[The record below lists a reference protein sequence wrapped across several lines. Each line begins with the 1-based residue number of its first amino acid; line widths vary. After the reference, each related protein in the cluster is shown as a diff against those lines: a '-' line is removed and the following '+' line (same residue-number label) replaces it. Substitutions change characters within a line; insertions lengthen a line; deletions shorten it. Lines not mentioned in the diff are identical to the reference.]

1 MVRGGKRDGAGR
13 KRLPDEIK
21 KHKVNFWITWEEKEK
36 NKRVYKTNQKRVLT
50 ALFY

>member
-13 KRLPDEIK
+13 KKLPDEIK

-36 NKRVYKTNQKRVLT
+36 IKEFIKQIRKES
-50 ALFY
+50 

>member
-13 KRLPDEIK
+13 KKLPDEIK

-36 NKRVYKTNQKRVLT
+36 IKEFRKQIRTES
-50 ALFY
+50 

>member
-36 NKRVYKTNQKRVLT
+36 IKEFIKQIRKES
-50 ALFY
+50 